1 MVFVRSQDGKKLENT
16 AGVIIEALKVSTW
29 EILVGD
35 AGHFNSFASYKSEEE
50 AMAAIEWMEDK
61 INRMKGENGVIR
73 FPSQEELEV
82 LGRC

>member
-35 AGHFNSFASYKSEEE
+35 AGHFNSFASYKSEEA

-61 INRMKGENGVIR
+61 INHMKGENGVIQ

-82 LGRC
+82 LGKC

>member
-1 MVFVRSQDGKKLENT
+1 M
-16 AGVIIEALKVSTW
+16 
-29 EILVGD
+29 
-35 AGHFNSFASYKSEEE
+35 GHFNSFASYKSEEA

>member
-16 AGVIIEALKVSTW
+16 AGIIIEALKVSAW

-35 AGHFNSFASYKSEEE
+35 AGHFNSFASYKSEEA

-61 INRMKGENGVIR
+61 INHMKGENGVIQ
-73 FPSQEELEV
+73 FPSQEELDV